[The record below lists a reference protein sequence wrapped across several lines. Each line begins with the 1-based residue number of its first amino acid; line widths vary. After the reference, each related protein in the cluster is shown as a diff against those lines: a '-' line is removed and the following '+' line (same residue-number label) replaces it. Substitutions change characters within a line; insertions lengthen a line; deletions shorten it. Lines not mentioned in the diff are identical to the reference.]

1 MPEIN
6 DMLMKK
12 VKADK
17 AFQED
22 QVALKKKHKI
32 KNKNVVVVE
41 KSSNLKFLIYTLR
54 GIIIAALLI
63 VILVLMFIAITALC
77 YPEPKYGL
85 LTVYLQ
91 GIEELR
97 SYCHN
102 PHIVNFLNKIAE
114 ILQYNLS

>member
-17 AFQED
+17 AHQEE
-22 QVALKKKHKI
+22 QEELRKRHKI

-63 VILVLMFIAITALC
+63 TIAVLLFIAITALF
-77 YPEPKYGL
+77 YPEPKHGL
-85 LTVYLQ
+85 QIVYLR

-97 SYCHN
+97 SYFHD
-102 PHIVNFLNKIAE
+102 PRIVDFLGKIAE
-114 ILQYNLS
+114 MLKHGLS

>member
-41 KSSNLKFLIYTLR
+41 KYSNLKFLIYTLR
-54 GIIIAALLI
+54 GIIIAVLLI
-63 VILVLMFIAITALC
+63 AIAVLLFIAITALC
-77 YPEPKYGL
+77 YPEPKSGL
-85 LTVYLQ
+85 QTVYLR

-97 SYCHN
+97 SYCHD
-102 PHIVNFLNKIAE
+102 PRIVGFLNKIAE
-114 ILQYNLS
+114 MLKQGLS